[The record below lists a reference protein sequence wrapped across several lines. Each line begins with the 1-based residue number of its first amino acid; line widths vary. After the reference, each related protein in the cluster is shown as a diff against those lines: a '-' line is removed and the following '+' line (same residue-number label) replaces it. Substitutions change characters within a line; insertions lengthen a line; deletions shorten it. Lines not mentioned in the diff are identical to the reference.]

1 MIDTPDVNLR
11 KDKRRPIANKKERF
25 SRLYLQ
31 SEQSRFSFVN
41 SSSFQVLKTGAVF
54 TIGRSR
60 FADNIASHFFIR
72 KDPVVSITCGDEHSA
87 VICQTGRLFVF
98 GSNDWGQLGLGHKNH
113 ISKPSCVKA
122 LKPEKVTH
130 VACGRAHTLICTGS
144 QKIFACGSD
153 QEGQLGR
160 GVSAIGDSTSTPVL
174 VYDSGLAGSK
184 IVQITA
190 GSHHSLALTSDG
202 GVLAWGSNLEGQLGL
217 PDVSGLVNK
226 PTKVHIPEPVKQI
239 SAGYYH
245 STFLTESGLVY
256 VCGESESGKLGIDV
270 SFSTQIAPKQ
280 MQLPSPA
287 VHVACGGHHTVI
299 LAENGSLYCTGSNS
313 TGQLGLGTKM
323 TELHT
328 PKLLPRG
335 ALRNEKIARVSCGE
349 SHTAVVTES
358 GKLYTC
364 GDGRHGKLGLEENE
378 NNVHE
383 LTFVQRYKE
392 LFVSNVITFPVAGIL
407 IIFCKLLEAI
417 HFQLSKVACG
427 GCHTIL
433 VGQRRETNNRS
444 QREEN
449 SQVEHIQKRNPLPP
463 LKLSRRQSD
472 ARDDHETTRRKNSAE
487 SATSAQETVEVSL
500 EKIYESNKDR
510 SEERNAVTD
519 STNDIEKSDSPKNS
533 PEPEEKSSN
542 EENAETTPA
551 DAKESEESERQ
562 DENSALK
569 IEEEASSMKTD
580 AENNVQ
586 EEEKSEEK
594 NNEEEENN
602 DETNAEATENSVEN
616 NEETNKG
623 GDDILGNKDEADS
636 DKDVKSEPVKESMQE
651 SDNGGDAERET
662 SPMKGTSPSDSTPP
676 PKPPRLKSGSENS
689 SIERAS
695 SMEKENDED
704 DKRRMEGEEKME
716 DVSEKKSDATEENE
730 SGKKEESRS
739 MKSATRSGSTKSAR
753 SRVAEEE
760 TIEIDKQ
767 NDRDRVTEEEKVN
780 NENAQDDA
788 DVVQSPAPKTGRI
801 SKIFKSK
808 KPQAM
813 ENGTKSSGTS
823 SANQKSKSKTCTI
836 L

>member
-1 MIDTPDVNLR
+1 MINDVFALASQLFALQMHKQKLDR
-11 KDKRRPIANKKERF
+11 LVARAIFGAFLHFKRQEQ
-25 SRLYLQ
+25 YLQ
-31 SEQSRFSFVN
+31 SDGADSQTISRRTFSYAKIRWSLSLVGMNTPPLYALLRAEGLLDYGLSTKIPNVDFCTKLPR
-41 SSSFQVLKTGAVF
+41 SKLSASAAWSAKKLKPWLYTQC
-54 TIGRSR
+54 T
-60 FADNIASHFFIR
+60 
-72 KDPVVSITCGDEHSA
+72 E
-87 VICQTGRLFVF
+87 TGRLFVF

-130 VACGRAHTLICTGS
+130 VACGRAHTLICTVLETQFYKCYLKKSVKRESSQKICKIPLNTFTSSKLFKGRTGNPSGS

-160 GVSAIGDSTSTPVL
+160 GVSAIGDSSSTPVL

-226 PTKVHIPEPVKQI
+226 PTKVHIPEPVRQI
-239 SAGYYH
+239 TAGYYH

-256 VCGESESGKLGIDV
+256 VCGESEGGKLGIDV

-313 TGQLGLGTKM
+313 TGQLGLGTNL
-323 TELHT
+323 TELHA

-335 ALRNEKIARVSCGE
+335 ALRNEKISRVSCGE

-392 LFVSNVITFPVAGIL
+392 LFVSN
-407 IIFCKLLEAI
+407 
-417 HFQLSKVACG
+417 VACG

-500 EKIYESNKDR
+500 EKIDESNKDGG
-510 SEERNAVTD
+510 EERNAVTD
-519 STNDIEKSDSPKNS
+519 STNGIEKSDSPKN
-533 PEPEEKSSN
+533 K
-542 EENAETTPA
+542 
-551 DAKESEESERQ
+551 
-562 DENSALK
+562 
-569 IEEEASSMKTD
+569 EEASSMKTD

-586 EEEKSEEK
+586 EEEK
-594 NNEEEENN
+594 NNEEENN
-602 DETNAEATENSVEN
+602 DETNAEATENS
-616 NEETNKG
+616 
-623 GDDILGNKDEADS
+623 
-636 DKDVKSEPVKESMQE
+636 E

-676 PKPPRLKSGSENS
+676 PKPPRLKSGGES
-689 SIERAS
+689 SSVERAS
-695 SMEKENDED
+695 SMEKGNDED
-704 DKRRMEGEEKME
+704 DKRRMEDEEKTE
-716 DVSEKKSDATEENE
+716 DVSEGKSDATEENE

-767 NDRDRVTEEEKVN
+767 NDGDRVTEEEKVN
-780 NENAQDDA
+780 SENAQDDA
-788 DVVQSPAPKTGRI
+788 DVVQSPAPKTGKEDDVINKCVNLTLCSLPSERTLCL
-801 SKIFKSK
+801 
-808 KPQAM
+808 
-813 ENGTKSSGTS
+813 NL
-823 SANQKSKSKTCTI
+823 ANS
-836 L
+836 LDFLFL

>member
-1 MIDTPDVNLR
+1 MGLTDLENIP
-11 KDKRRPIANKKERF
+11 E
-25 SRLYLQ
+25 
-31 SEQSRFSFVN
+31 
-41 SSSFQVLKTGAVF
+41 TGAVF

-60 FADNIASHFFIR
+60 FADNVASHFFIR

-202 GVLAWGSNLEGQLGL
+202 GVFAWGSNLEGQLGL

-270 SFSTQIAPKQ
+270 SFSTQVAPKQ

-287 VHVACGGHHTVI
+287 LHVACGGHHTVI

-313 TGQLGLGTKM
+313 TGQLGLGTNL
-323 TELHT
+323 TDLHT

-335 ALRNEKIARVSCGE
+335 ALRNERIARVSCGE

-392 LFVSNVITFPVAGIL
+392 LFVSNV
-407 IIFCKLLEAI
+407 
-417 HFQLSKVACG
+417 ACG

-472 ARDDHETTRRKNSAE
+472 VRDEHVGETTRRKNSAE
-487 SATSAQETVEVSL
+487 SVTSAQETMETSL
-500 EKIYESNKDR
+500 ERKIEENNRDR
-510 SEERNAVTD
+510 SVVAD
-519 STNDIEKSDSPKNS
+519 STNDIEKSDDPKNS
-533 PEPEEKSSN
+533 PELEEESSN
-542 EENAETTPA
+542 EQETDETAPA
-551 DAKESEESERQ
+551 GANEPEESVKQDGNWER
-562 DENSALK
+562 K
-569 IEEEASSMKTD
+569 IEEEASSTK
-580 AENNVQ
+580 VR
-586 EEEKSEEK
+586 EEEKSEST
-594 NNEEEENN
+594 N
-602 DETNAEATENSVEN
+602 DEKDNEGNKDETSAEANSAGN

-623 GDDILGNKDEADS
+623 GDDISENKDEADS
-636 DKDVKSEPVKESMQE
+636 NKDVKESTQG

-662 SPMKGTSPSDSTPP
+662 SPKNGTPPSDSTPP
-676 PKPPRLKSGSENS
+676 PKPPRLKSGSESS

-695 SMEKENDED
+695 SMEKEADVDE
-704 DKRRMEGEEKME
+704 KRRMENEEKTE
-716 DVSEKKSDATEENE
+716 DISVKKSEATDEDEE
-730 SGKKEESRS
+730 SGRKKESGS
-739 MKSATRSGSTKSAR
+739 MKSATKSGSTKSAR

-760 TIEIDKQ
+760 AIEIDKQ
-767 NDRDRVTEEEKVN
+767 NDKDRVETDEEKVN
-780 NENAQDDA
+780 SDNAQDDA
-788 DVVQSPAPKTGRI
+788 DVVQSPAPRTGRI

-813 ENGTKSSGTS
+813 ENGTKTSGT
-823 SANQKSKSKTCTI
+823 ANQKSKSKTCTI

>member
-1 MIDTPDVNLR
+1 MGLTDLESIP
-11 KDKRRPIANKKERF
+11 E
-25 SRLYLQ
+25 
-31 SEQSRFSFVN
+31 
-41 SSSFQVLKTGAVF
+41 TGAVF

-60 FADNIASHFFIR
+60 FADNVASHFFIR

-184 IVQITA
+184 IVQIAA

-202 GVLAWGSNLEGQLGL
+202 GLFAWGSNLEGQLGL

-270 SFSTQIAPKQ
+270 SFSTQVAPKQ

-313 TGQLGLGTKM
+313 TGQLGLGTNL
-323 TELHT
+323 TDLRT

-335 ALRNEKIARVSCGE
+335 ALRNERITRVSCGE

-392 LFVSNVITFPVAGIL
+392 LFVSNV
-407 IIFCKLLEAI
+407 
-417 HFQLSKVACG
+417 ACG

-463 LKLSRRQSD
+463 LKLSKRQNE
-472 ARDDHETTRRKNSAE
+472 ARDEHVGETTRRKNSSG
-487 SATSAQETVEVSL
+487 SATSAQETVETSL
-500 EKIYESNKDR
+500 ERKIAENNEDR
-510 SEERNAVTD
+510 SAVED
-519 STNDIEKSDSPKNS
+519 STNDVEKSDGAKDS
-533 PEPEEKSSN
+533 PEPEEVSSN
-542 EENAETTPA
+542 EENADETTPVA
-551 DAKESEESERQ
+551 GANESEESVRQ
-562 DENSALK
+562 DENSELK
-569 IEEEASSMKTD
+569 IEEEASPTK
-580 AENNVQ
+580 VR
-586 EEEKSEEK
+586 EEERSESTNDEK
-594 NNEEEENN
+594 NDEENK
-602 DETNAEATENSVEN
+602 DEASAEGD

-623 GDDILGNKDEADS
+623 NDDILENKDEADVKELTKES
-636 DKDVKSEPVKESMQE
+636 DK
-651 SDNGGDAERET
+651 GGDGERET
-662 SPMKGTSPSDSTPP
+662 SPKNGTPPSDSTPP
-676 PKPPRLKSGSENS
+676 PKPPRLKSGSES
-689 SIERAS
+689 SSVERAS
-695 SMEKENDED
+695 SMEKETDVDE
-704 DKRRMEGEEKME
+704 RRRTENEEKTE
-716 DVSEKKSDATEENE
+716 DISAKKSDATDEDE
-730 SGKKEESRS
+730 SGRKEESGS

-760 TIEIDKQ
+760 TIEIDNQ
-767 NDRDRVTEEEKVN
+767 NDKDRVTEEEKVN
-780 NENAQDDA
+780 SDNAQDDA

-813 ENGTKSSGTS
+813 ENGTKTSGT
-823 SANQKSKSKTCTI
+823 ANQKSKSKTCTI

>member
-1 MIDTPDVNLR
+1 CLLFL
-11 KDKRRPIANKKERF
+11 E
-25 SRLYLQ
+25 
-31 SEQSRFSFVN
+31 
-41 SSSFQVLKTGAVF
+41 
-54 TIGRSR
+54 
-60 FADNIASHFFIR
+60 
-72 KDPVVSITCGDEHSA
+72 
-87 VICQTGRLFVF
+87 TGRLFVF

-202 GVLAWGSNLEGQLGL
+202 GVFAWGSNLEGQLGL

-245 STFLTESGLVY
+245 STFLTE
-256 VCGESESGKLGIDV
+256 
-270 SFSTQIAPKQ
+270 
-280 MQLPSPA
+280 
-287 VHVACGGHHTVI
+287 
-299 LAENGSLYCTGSNS
+299 NGSLYCTGSNS
-313 TGQLGLGTKM
+313 TGQLGLGTNL
-323 TELHT
+323 TDLHT

-335 ALRNEKIARVSCGE
+335 ALRNERIARVSCGE

-392 LFVSNVITFPVAGIL
+392 LFVSNVILRYYLFLVA
-407 IIFCKLLEAI
+407 IFCKSLVIILL
-417 HFQLSKVACG
+417 QLSKVACG

-472 ARDDHETTRRKNSAE
+472 VRDEHVGETTRRKNSAE
-487 SATSAQETVEVSL
+487 SVTSAQETMETSL
-500 EKIYESNKDR
+500 ERKIEENNRDR
-510 SEERNAVTD
+510 SVVAD
-519 STNDIEKSDSPKNS
+519 STNDIEKSDDPKNS
-533 PEPEEKSSN
+533 PELEEESSN
-542 EENAETTPA
+542 EQETDETAPA
-551 DAKESEESERQ
+551 GANEPEESVKQDGNWER
-562 DENSALK
+562 K
-569 IEEEASSMKTD
+569 IEEEASSTK
-580 AENNVQ
+580 VR
-586 EEEKSEEK
+586 EEEKSEST
-594 NNEEEENN
+594 N
-602 DETNAEATENSVEN
+602 DEKDNEGNKDETSAEANSAGN

-623 GDDILGNKDEADS
+623 GDDISENKDEADS
-636 DKDVKSEPVKESMQE
+636 NKDVKESTQG

-662 SPMKGTSPSDSTPP
+662 SPKNGTPPSDSTPP
-676 PKPPRLKSGSENS
+676 PKPPRLKSGSESS

-695 SMEKENDED
+695 SMEKEADVDE
-704 DKRRMEGEEKME
+704 KRRMENEEKTE
-716 DVSEKKSDATEENE
+716 DISVKKSEATDEDEE
-730 SGKKEESRS
+730 SGRKKESGS
-739 MKSATRSGSTKSAR
+739 MKSATKSGSTKSAR

-760 TIEIDKQ
+760 AIEIDKQ
-767 NDRDRVTEEEKVN
+767 NDKDRVETDEEKVN
-780 NENAQDDA
+780 SDNAQDDA
-788 DVVQSPAPKTGRI
+788 DVVQSPAPRTGKQDDVIKNYVNLTLCARLFLRRGGCI
-801 SKIFKSK
+801 
-808 KPQAM
+808 
-813 ENGTKSSGTS
+813 
-823 SANQKSKSKTCTI
+823 
-836 L
+836 